1 MSAKCI
7 MIQGTMSNSGKTFVT
22 AGLCRVLAQDGYKVA
37 PFKSQ
42 NMALNSYITKDGLE
56 IGRAQ
61 AMQAEAAGIEPTVCM
76 NPILLK
82 PTSHMGSQVIV
93 NGEVYG
99 NLSASEYFKRKRE
112 FIPDILKAY
121 RTLEKEYDIIVIEG
135 AGSPAEINLK
145 SEDIVNMGLANMV
158 DAPVLL
164 VADIDR
170 GGVFASLYGTIAL
183 LEQEEK
189 DRIKGMIINKFRGD
203 KKILDP
209 GLKMIEDLTKKPV
222 VGVIPMEDIV
232 LDDEDSLSTQLSCK
246 HAMTGVDVA
255 VIRFPHIS
263 NFTDFLAL
271 RYQDGISVR
280 YVERKE
286 ELGAP
291 DYIILPGTKNTMADL
306 KWLRESGLE
315 GAILRQK
322 NRVKLFGICGGFQML
337 GTELSD
343 PECVEHGGRMRG
355 MGLLDFSTTFLKEKT
370 RTRMDGEVTD
380 KTSSLLHLGICDN
393 NGNQKEDRIKGY
405 EIHMGTTIYGE
416 HGIPFAKLMDGRM
429 DGCVNEDGTVVG
441 TYLHGIFDNETFVR
455 QYFKIEDSKTE
466 QTFEEFKQTQYDKL
480 ADLIRNSLDMETIY
494 EILKGTSSM
503 EHKESMEY
511 KKPKEEKEN

>member
-1 MSAKCI
+1 MKVLEERKKQILQAIIDEYISTAEPVSSGALVNRHGLNCSSATI
-7 MIQGTMSNSGKTFVT
+7 RNE
-22 AGLCRVLAQDGYKVA
+22 
-37 PFKSQ
+37 
-42 NMALNSYITKDGLE
+42 MAE
-56 IGRAQ
+56 
-61 AMQAEAAGIEPTVCM
+61 
-76 NPILLK
+76 
-82 PTSHMGSQVIV
+82 
-93 NGEVYG
+93 
-99 NLSASEYFKRKRE
+99 
-112 FIPDILKAY
+112 
-121 RTLEKEYDIIVIEG
+121 LEK
-135 AGSPAEINLK
+135 AGYLDKPHTSSGRIPSAQGYRFYVDELLNDENISLEEIQYIRENLQTK
-145 SEDIVNMGLANMV
+145 VN
-158 DAPVLL
+158 
-164 VADIDR
+164 
-170 GGVFASLYGTIAL
+170 
-183 LEQEEK
+183 E
-189 DRIKGMIINKFRGD
+189 
-203 KKILDP
+203 
-209 GLKMIEDLTKKPV
+209 IEDLTKKPV

-255 VIRFPHIS
+255 IIRFPHIS